1 MRSLPAPYRA
11 LVIGSSGSIGSAFVQ
26 SLEADERCAGVVGLS
41 RSSPPY
47 LRLEDEASIAAA
59 AQWASIAA
67 LTRGLGIEDSP
78 NSVVGATG
86 PNNTRRVTD
95 RRQFALIV
103 DTTGALTIDGQG
115 PEKRLSQL
123 SSQSLRRAF
132 EINAIGRALILKHF
146 IPLLAPKDRAIFAV
160 LSARVGS
167 ISDNHLGGWYG
178 YRASKAAGNMLLQ
191 TAAIES
197 HRTRP
202 EAVFVALQPG
212 TVTSKLSAPFQSGHA
227 TLNAQDSVAGMLA
240 ALDGLAARPQAWF
253 VDYQGQSIDW

>member
-11 LVIGSSGSIGSAFVQ
+11 LIIGSSGSIGAAFVQ
-26 SLEADERCAGVVGLS
+26 ALEADERCAGVVGLS
-41 RSSPPY
+41 RSSPPH
-47 LRLEDEASIAAA
+47 LHLEDEASIAAA
-59 AQWASIAA
+59 AQWASKEIAA
-67 LTRGLGIEDSP
+67 KSSHSSSASYAP
-78 NSVVGATG
+78 NGTDAARNQAT
-86 PNNTRRVTD
+86 
-95 RRQFALIV
+95 FALIV
-103 DTTGALTIDGQG
+103 DATGALTIDGQG

-123 SSQSLRRAF
+123 SSQGLRRAF

-146 IPLLAPKDRAIFAV
+146 IPLLAPKGRAIFAV

-202 EAVFVALQPG
+202 EAVFAALQPG
-212 TVTSKLSAPFQSGHA
+212 TVSSKLSAPFQSGHA
-227 TLNAQDSVAGMLA
+227 TLAAQDSVAGMLM